1 MSDYERHRGAIE
13 LVQNFQYELEAS
25 DLFEEM

>member
-1 MSDYERHRGAIE
+1 MSDYERHRGTIE
-13 LVQNFQYELEAS
+13 LVQDFQHKLESS